1 MGPRYPFQSEGKMFK
16 LKVILRMSKINSAHQ
31 KLRLS
36 LHTGES
42 LEASRVEIFTSACR
56 ERGRQP
62 GSLRRLPSASY
73 ACWKERSPPAMALSS
88 HHEHPVGHYPL
99 IMSYATAVCSHG
111 IMLGLPSEPHRVSTS
126 SYHLIHHS

>member
-1 MGPRYPFQSEGKMFK
+1 MSK
-16 LKVILRMSKINSAHQ
+16 LKVTLRMSKINSAHQ

-42 LEASRVEIFTSACR
+42 LEASRVEIFTLACR
-56 ERGRQP
+56 ESGRQP
-62 GSLRRLPSASY
+62 GSLSRLPSESY
-73 ACWKERSPPAMALSS
+73 ACWKEMSPPAMALSS

-111 IMLGLPSEPHRVSTS
+111 IMLGLPSELHRVSTS
-126 SYHLIHHS
+126 SSHLIHHS